1 MAIGRG
7 IEFGTRSYK
16 AALVERGSRGV
27 LVKKLFVTERPLA
40 AEGSAGEDPAWIA
53 HAEDIAGSNCVLGVG
68 SRDLMMRY
76 ARFPL
81 VPPWRLRMMAEYE
94 MEEAGRSANMEVVG
108 DYTIVHP
115 PGGPS
120 EGLTVMSALA
130 RKETVSDG
138 FNRAGAGGFKA
149 KFATPAAVA
158 LFIAYRESTLLSRDE
173 ITLLIDVGYE
183 ASSVAIAGPGG
194 LFFARN
200 VSDGIFRLV
209 KAVDGA
215 LGVGLER
222 AEAFLR
228 ERVDLTSTL
237 PPDASTQ
244 HKNAHQAAL
253 GALSQLASTVVGTI
267 RFAQTTLKLKTL
279 DINRVIVSGG
289 GVMIPGVVQAIA
301 KNVGKEPVVF
311 RVGEHI
317 PVGPEVA
324 PALAGPRMVI
334 PVGLALAAAELE
346 PMLAMVPPEV
356 AAKQD
361 FWRRRILYY
370 ISPVAA
376 AVIIV
381 AAAVVA
387 NVKAEG
393 AAAAVVNQDQQVGAM
408 EKEAERIQES
418 AKKLNAEYTLYD
430 TLRRLAAP
438 SALLAEVM
446 TVLHA
451 NATTGLKYTAVYTE
465 GASSAGTIS
474 VNVEGVSLKNDAEV
488 VLQELAGLTRAIKGL
503 SYVENATSTTVD
515 DKKRAGTGIPFNM
528 TIKLKFASEIKDAEK
543 PAEDKAAK

>member
-1 MAIGRG
+1 MPIGRG

-27 LVKKLFVTERPLA
+27 LVKKLFVAERPLA
-40 AEGSAGEDPAWIA
+40 AEGSAGEDPAWVA
-53 HAEDIAGSNCVLGVG
+53 HAEGIAGSNCVLGVG

-138 FNRAGAGGFKA
+138 FNRANTAGFKT

-158 LFIAYRESTLLSRDE
+158 LFYAYRESTLLSSDE
-173 ITLLIDVGYE
+173 VTLLMDVGYE
-183 ASSVAIAGPGG
+183 SSSVAITGPGG

-228 ERVDLTSTL
+228 ERVDLTSAL
-237 PPDASTQ
+237 PPDTSTQ

-253 GALSQLASTVVGTI
+253 GALSQLVSTIVGTI

-279 DINRVIVSGG
+279 DISRVVVSGG
-289 GVMIPGVVQAIA
+289 GVLIPGVVQAIA
-301 KNVGKEPVVF
+301 KNVGKEPLVF
-311 RVGEHI
+311 RIGEHI

-334 PVGLALAAAELE
+334 PVGLALAASDAE

-361 FWRRRILYY
+361 FWRRKILYY
-370 ISPVAA
+370 VSPIAA
-376 AVIIV
+376 AVIIL
-381 AAAVVA
+381 AAAMVA
-387 NVKAEG
+387 NMRAEG
-393 AAAAVVNQDQQVGAM
+393 ASGAVTSQDQQIAVV
-408 EKEAERIQES
+408 EKEAQKVQES
-418 AKKLNAEYTLYD
+418 AKKLNDEYVLYD

-438 SALLAEVM
+438 PALLAEVM

-451 NATTGLKYTAVYTE
+451 NAPSGLKYTAVYTE
-465 GASSAGTIS
+465 GGSSAGTIS
-474 VNVEGVSLKNDAEV
+474 VNVEGVSQKNDAEV

-503 SYVENATSTTVD
+503 SFVEDATSTTVD
-515 DKKRAGTGIPFNM
+515 DKKRAATGIPFNM
-528 TIKLKFASEIKDAEK
+528 TIKLKFAGGQKDAAAGTEG
-543 PAEDKAAK
+543 KAAR